1 MQQRRRKYKSLNP
14 RRRRRSKLLIIA
26 VFVIS
31 AIALVAFNQMPKAH
45 GVTEGLFSFTPGE
58 SPEKALE
65 FLNSEAEANVWDNVL
80 DTMPGD
86 GCVRMHINGLGGPL
100 SRVFNDSNHTHY
112 AEAEPMG
119 IKPIKC
125 DADLADI
132 HVPLVR
138 IRSCQ
143 NFYVYELKHS
153 FPYLIPEAAKRL
165 DEVGQRFNDSLRA
178 RGGGDYRL
186 KVTSMLR
193 TDGSVRRLR
202 RVNRVAVDS
211 SVHRF
216 GTTFDIS
223 YTRFMLNRF
232 GGTYRTQEDLKNLL
246 AEVLFAMR
254 NEGKIYVKY
263 ERSTGCFH
271 ITARRNGSATS

>member
-1 MQQRRRKYKSLNP
+1 MQQRRRKYKSRNP

-26 VFVIS
+26 VFAIS
-31 AIALVAFNQMPKAH
+31 AIALVAFNQQPEAH
-45 GVTEGLFSFTPGE
+45 GVTEGLLSFTPGE

-86 GCVRMHINGLGGPL
+86 GCERMHINGLGGPL
-100 SRVFNDSNHTHY
+100 FRVFNDSNHIHY

-178 RGGGDYRL
+178 RGYGAARRTSFRIYRM
-186 KVTSMLR
+186 TSRDWELL
-193 TDGSVRRLR
+193 GLSLVL
-202 RVNRVAVDS
+202 AVI
-211 SVHRF
+211 V
-216 GTTFDIS
+216 I
-223 YTRFMLNRF
+223 LA
-232 GGTYRTQEDLKNLL
+232 GGTAAAYTPELYIAPFSWGFVAYCAYLL
-246 AEVLFAMR
+246 IPTALHIKEAFQWHIL
-254 NEGKIYVKY
+254 
-263 ERSTGCFH
+263 RSR
-271 ITARRNGSATS
+271 I